1 MSLHTTTGTS
11 IKVEISHVKKILCG
25 LVDAA
30 LAILFVS
37 LILVY
42 QTPGQLYQLIA
53 PIDPSLLILIG
64 LIIYRFTSFA
74 IFNGTVGMKLFGVI
88 LLSGEQQP
96 LSIIEKL
103 LASFFVLYKG
113 VDYYSR

>member
-1 MSLHTTTGTS
+1 MSLNTVTGTS
-11 IKVEISHVKKILCG
+11 IKAEISHMKKILFG

-37 LILVY
+37 LILVH
-42 QTPGQLYQLIA
+42 QTPGHLYQLIA
-53 PIDPSLLILIG
+53 PVNPSFLVLIW
-64 LIIYRFTSFA
+64 LIIYRFISLA

-88 LLSGEQQP
+88 LLNSEEQP

-103 LASFFVLYKG
+103 LVSFFVLYKG
-113 VDYYSR
+113 VDYYNR